1 MRKRRTCYLL
11 RCWSELF
18 CSSARASPAYIRSVI
33 GRECSRARSGL
44 VLSARSSLVLLTA
57 NQNASLRQV
66 VVAHQEHKRAREQ
79 KREREVEYL
88 ERAMCI
94 FQIFKVDS
102 WLAFFG
108 HAKIFSCSPLSLAPA
123 ASFSLFVA
131 CTLPAIPV
139 KFPSRTSRNL
149 SEKKPEIRHTIPKCR
164 GMGRGRGEEQCIISQ
179 TIFAAG
185 LARPISLRR
194 H

>member
-1 MRKRRTCYLL
+1 MLLASLLVGTVLLFSSRKSGLYTVGERERVQSGTIGT
-11 RCWSELF
+11 RVE
-18 CSSARASPAYIRSVI
+18 RAQL
-33 GRECSRARSGL
+33 SRAANSQSKC
-44 VLSARSSLVLLTA
+44 VLAAGGGCAPRA
-57 NQNASLRQV
+57 
-66 VVAHQEHKRAREQ
+66 QESR
-79 KREREVEYL
+79 REREGEYL

-108 HAKIFSCSPLSLAPA
+108 HAKIFSCSPLSLVPA

-149 SEKKPEIRHTIPKCR
+149 SEKKTRNSTHYPKMPGDGTR
-164 GMGRGRGEEQCIISQ
+164 TRRRTMHY
-179 TIFAAG
+179 
-185 LARPISLRR
+185 LANDLCCWIAKYLLVPF